1 MAADLR
7 VRGVVALAFT
17 AMLAATAVSADPT
30 LPPPGTYRLDPTHT
44 FVEFRA
50 RHLVVG
56 AIRGRFA
63 RTTGTVVVTSDP
75 ADCSVEVSIETATLS
90 TGDGLRDIDVKGPE
104 LLAAARFPEITYRGK
119 GIRKSPRGWVVN
131 GTLSIRGVEKPVP
144 VEFSFVGTAPRRP
157 GWPPRIAFRASAAVQ
172 RSAFGMIRD
181 LRDHSGLGADAA
193 DVWIEID
200 TEALLQIPELSARGD
215 AR

>member
-7 VRGVVALAFT
+7 ARGAVALAF
-17 AMLAATAVSADPT
+17 AAVLAAKAVSADPG

-44 FVEFRA
+44 FVEFKA

-63 RTTGTVVVTSDP
+63 RTTGAVVVTSDP
-75 ADCSVEVSIETATLS
+75 AECTVEVSIETASLS
-90 TGDGLRDIDVKGPE
+90 TGDGLRDIDVKGAE
-104 LLAAARFPEITYRGK
+104 LLHAARFPEITYRGK
-119 GIRKSPRGWVVN
+119 GIHKGPRGWVIN
-131 GTLSIRGVEKPVP
+131 GTLTVRGVEKPVP
-144 VEFSFVGTAPRRP
+144 VEFSFVGTAPPRP
-157 GWPPRIAFRASAAVQ
+157 GWPPRVVFRASASVQ

-181 LRDHSGLGADAA
+181 LRDQSGVGANAP

-200 TEALLQIPELSARGD
+200 TEALLQIPELTARGD